1 MDRSILKRVFKLKS
15 IQSFKEI
22 YLYFEPVD
30 MRKSING
37 LSAIA
42 QLEMSANW
50 KREQLFVFLNKKRIL
65 MKILYFDKT
74 GFALWTKRLEENK
87 FPWKKIFKDKVSS
100 VPATDLE
107 QVLSGINIFSK
118 HQEKFYET
126 VV

>member
-1 MDRSILKRVFKLKS
+1 MKS
-15 IQSFKEI
+15 IHSFSEI
-22 YLYFEPVD
+22 YLYFKPVD

-37 LSAIA
+37 LSALA
-42 QLEMSANW
+42 QVEAHADW
-50 KREQLFVFLNKKRIL
+50 KKDQLFVFLNKKRVL

-74 GFALWTKRLEENK
+74 GFALWTKRLEEDK
-87 FPWKKIFKDKVSS
+87 FPWRKIFKDKVVSIS
-100 VPATDLE
+100 AADLE